1 VSFVAFTNT
10 SYKEASEGDYKKLG
24 DLGFRR
30 PSTEY
35 LERWEKPVEFDPEKK
50 RPRQGRGG
58 PERGRSATHSRDR
71 GRSRQPLARGKSEPV
86 RKGAQTSY
94 KARGKKQ
101 RQEELFP
108 DLLRE
113 IEKKRIER
121 ESGVHFTA
129 EERFGLEFR
138 KELAKLSMERI
149 QTIHVHSNYQVK
161 HFQRAQLGTMLIVM
175 VME

>member
-1 VSFVAFTNT
+1 MSFVAFTGT
-10 SYKEASEGDYKKLG
+10 SYKEASDGDYKKLE

-30 PSTEY
+30 PSPEY
-35 LERWEKPVEFDPEKK
+35 LEQWEKPVEFDPVEKK
-50 RPRQGRGG
+50 PRQGCGG
-58 PERGRSATHSRDR
+58 PERGRSATHGRDR

-113 IEKKRIER
+113 IEKKRAER

-129 EERFGLEFR
+129 EEKGSVWSS
-138 KELAKLSMERI
+138 AKNWRSCLW
-149 QTIHVHSNYQVK
+149 N
-161 HFQRAQLGTMLIVM
+161 G
-175 VME
+175 